1 MGEPLIFG
9 GLVALS
15 ILIGFVALWRM
26 AGVRDPVDERL
37 KQYGVGAE
45 LSADPAGT
53 VAGTQVGGARLGF
66 NRLFQGFG
74 FGPGLASSLAQ
85 ADIPLTAA
93 EFSLIMLGMAVLGFG
108 VGMARGGPV
117 FGVVLGVLAG
127 YMPILFVGRRK
138 GQRKRA
144 FTEQLPDVLTLLI
157 GALRAGYG
165 LAQALDTARERLPA
179 PASTE
184 FNRVM
189 RAVGLGLPLQRALNE
204 MADRVGSDELDLT
217 VTAINVQYEL
227 GGNLAQTLETIAD
240 TIRDRIRIKR
250 EIRAFTAQ
258 QRLTGYLLALLP
270 VGLAVALYM
279 IRPEYISRL
288 FQPGPMRLV
297 LLAAVVMQI
306 SGFLIMRKIVDIEV

>member
-26 AGVRDPVDERL
+26 ASARDPVDERL
-37 KQYGVGAE
+37 KQYGVTAE
-45 LSADPAGT
+45 LSGAP
-53 VAGTQVGGARLGF
+53 GGATAGLQSGARSGF
-66 NRLFQGFG
+66 NRMFQGFG

-93 EFSLIMLGMAVLGFG
+93 EFSLLILGAAALGFAVG
-108 VGMARGGPV
+108 VVRGGLLA
-117 FGVVLGVLAG
+117 GVALGVLAG
-127 YMPILFVGRRK
+127 YMPILYVGWRK
-138 GQRKRA
+138 GQRRRA
-144 FTEQLPDVLTLLI
+144 FMEQLPDVLTLLV

-165 LAQALDTARERLPA
+165 LAQAIDTARLRLPA
-179 PASTE
+179 PSSTE

-204 MADRVGSDELDLT
+204 MADRVGSDELDLV

-227 GGNLAQTLETIAD
+227 GGNLSQTLETIAD

-270 VGLAVALYM
+270 LGLAVAIFM
-279 IRPEYISRL
+279 IRPEYIKRL
-288 FQPGPMRLV
+288 FQPGMMRFV
-297 LLAAVVMQI
+297 LLAAVIMQI
-306 SGFLIMRKIVDIEV
+306 AGFLIMRKIVDIEV